1 MTELPERIWAL
12 ADRRK
17 YWQEESPQDG
27 QHDWHWTEYTRTDKA
42 QARVAE
48 LEAALFA
55 VRNEICIGP
64 TLDTLWHSSVPAE
77 TTVDYICNILQD
89 DWDYDEWLTTHETLK
104 GKTDV

>member
-1 MTELPERIWAL
+1 MTELPDKIWTTGNKHSGSWNDKQMTL
-12 ADRRK
+12 RNPPP
-17 YWQEESPQDG
+17 E
-27 QHDWHWTEYTRTDKA
+27 TEYTRTEVSDT
-42 QARVAE
+42 RIAE

-104 GKTDV
+104 ETT

>member
-1 MTELPERIWAL
+1 MTAFKDCTTEDKWVKLEHHLSLGYPVPNAWVLWLLETTGQERM
-12 ADRRK
+12 
-17 YWQEESPQDG
+17 
-27 QHDWHWTEYTRTDKA
+27 
-42 QARVAE
+42 AE
-48 LEAALFA
+48 LQAALFA

-104 GKTDV
+104 ETP